1 VSDVSLAFPKQA
13 EIFELIEML
22 IGEKPLFKKGP
33 AWDLKNPS
41 DGCYITFLQGKDN
54 EVEGAVI
61 TDLAATLYIGGK
73 LIMLQPAAL
82 QNQYYSGE
90 AEDSVVEAV
99 TEVINN
105 LRTLFNAID
114 LNPHVAPTKTFLYQ
128 VPSEDDFVAWVL
140 KPGKRVDYT
149 GKTPWGDGTITLI
162 AP

>member
-1 VSDVSLAFPKQA
+1 MSLVFPKQA

-22 IGEKPLFKKGP
+22 IGEKPLFKRGQG
-33 AWDLKNPS
+33 WDLRNPEP
-41 DGCYITFLQGKDN
+41 GAYITFLQGKDY

-73 LIMLQPAAL
+73 LILLPPASLQS
-82 QNQYYSGE
+82 QYYSGE
-90 AEDSVVEAV
+90 AEESVVEAV

-114 LNPHVAPTKTFLYQ
+114 LNPHVAPTKTFPYQ
-128 VPSEDDFVAWVL
+128 VPAADDFVAWIL
-140 KPGKRVDYT
+140 DPGKRIDYV
-149 GKTPWGDGTITLI
+149 GKTPYGDGTITLI

>member
-1 VSDVSLAFPKQA
+1 MSLVFPKQA
-13 EIFELIEML
+13 EILDLIEML
-22 IGEKPLFKKGP
+22 IGEKPVFKRGEG
-33 AWDLKNPS
+33 WDLRKPEP
-41 DGCYITFLQGKDN
+41 GCYITFLQGKDL

-73 LIMLQPAAL
+73 LILLPPVSL
-82 QNQYYSGE
+82 QNQFNAGE
-90 AEDSVVEAV
+90 ADEPVVEAV

-128 VPSEDDFVAWVL
+128 VPAADDFVAWIL
-140 KPGKRVDYT
+140 EPGKRIDYV
-149 GKTPWGDGTITLI
+149 GKTPYGNGTITLI

>member
-1 VSDVSLAFPKQA
+1 VALVFPKQA
-13 EIFELIEML
+13 EIFDLIEML
-22 IGEKPLFKKGP
+22 IGAKPLFRRGEG
-33 AWDLKNPS
+33 WDLRKPEP
-41 DGCYITFLQGKDN
+41 GCYITFLQGKDL

-73 LIMLQPAAL
+73 LILLPPVSL
-82 QNQYYSGE
+82 LNQFNAGE
-90 AEDSVVEAV
+90 ADEPVVEAV

-128 VPSEDDFVAWVL
+128 VPAADDFVAWIL
-140 KPGKRVDYT
+140 EPGKRIDYV
-149 GKTPWGDGTITLI
+149 GKTPYGNGTITLI